1 METAGS
7 CDTLSVRSMGAWLT
21 YSSTSEHYFTD
32 VLKQLQPGAG
42 FEATCAH
49 SSLVVAG
56 LLGLRSADW
65 IGMGNLFREDWSDEP
80 TFVDRLRALLD
91 EVRAPLGVEALALW
105 ELAAVDGRMEPT
117 CRACS
122 PVPAV
127 PLACELELFNAFAA
141 DPRENPSTDAAL
153 SAVGLSGSWRLTAR
167 PLSIT
172 PAVSGGPD
180 AMLLLAHGERDLD
193 DSALYAFSKSLEQG
207 LSVDRRRRLAD
218 VVFTAV
224 SQAADPIELTD
235 AEARL
240 FYANEAWER
249 FFRYPRAAALGQTVG
264 RLLRDPVDPL
274 HDRAFYQF
282 TLATL
287 AGGRSWLG
295 ALACRTED
303 GKRVFCEAHV
313 SPFVAD
319 PQGFRGN
326 LAIRRDIAHRRERDE
341 ALAIAHQEFR
351 AVLAAIP
358 DGVAVLRDGLIYFAN
373 AALLAMLKIE
383 EQALIGRA
391 YRDFIHPE
399 DRAEF
404 DAEEGAAVRRVRM
417 LPSDGVPRFVEISTA
432 GAVSFEAKPAEIL
445 LARDTTDYHIAQ
457 EQLARSDK
465 LSALGS
471 LAAGVAHEI
480 NNPLAYV
487 VLNLE
492 LIRQHGGAGL
502 EPDHRDA
509 LDEALDGA
517 KRIRQILTEL
527 RGFSGSDSPGPPE
540 AVEVAKVVSSAL
552 NIVQNEVRHR
562 ATVVRRLSD
571 GLFALARE
579 GQLVQVLVNLLVNA
593 AQAIPGFDPSAH
605 RIVVSAEPTRAGRI
619 EITVADSGLGIPE
632 PALAHVFDAFAT
644 GKRRGE
650 GSGLGLTITK
660 RIVESLDGSIR
671 IESTVGKGTTVRVEL
686 PSARRPSSVPVNN
699 KLELPAPTEKRAR
712 VLVVD
717 DEALIG
723 RALARILAKE
733 DVVMIEDARK
743 GLALVEQ
750 TPGFDVVLCDLM
762 MPGMSGQE
770 FYRAACRLRP
780 ELEERFVFMTGGAF
794 TDVGNE
800 FLESLGSRVI
810 YKPFDPARVITCVHE
825 VARNS
830 GRSRRLTT

>member
-1 METAGS
+1 
-7 CDTLSVRSMGAWLT
+7 
-21 YSSTSEHYFTD
+21 
-32 VLKQLQPGAG
+32 
-42 FEATCAH
+42 
-49 SSLVVAG
+49 
-56 LLGLRSADW
+56 
-65 IGMGNLFREDWSDEP
+65 MGNLFREDWSVQA
-80 TFVDRLRALLD
+80 TFVDRLRTLLD
-91 EVRAPLGVEALALW
+91 EVRAPLGVEAISVW
-105 ELAAVDGRMEPT
+105 ELAAVDGRMAPT

-122 PVPAV
+122 PAPSV
-127 PLACELELFNAFAA
+127 PLVCELGTFEALTAE
-141 DPRENPSTDAAL
+141 PRENPREASAL
-153 SAVGLSGSWRLTAR
+153 SAVGLSGPWRLTAR
-167 PLSIT
+167 SLSVT
-172 PAVSGGPD
+172 PAVSGRTD
-180 AMLLLAHGERDLD
+180 ALLLLAHAERELD
-193 DSALYAFSKSLEQG
+193 DSSLYAFSRSLEQG
-207 LSVDRRRRLAD
+207 LSADRKRRLAD

-249 FFRYPRAAALGQTVG
+249 FFGYPTAAALGQTVG

-313 SPFVAD
+313 SPFAAE

-341 ALAIAHQEFR
+341 ALAIAHHEFR
-351 AVLAAIP
+351 GVLAAIP

-373 AALLAMLKIE
+373 AALSSMLNMDE
-383 EQALIGRA
+383 RALIGRT
-391 YRDFIHPE
+391 YLDFIHPD

-404 DAEEGAAVRRVRM
+404 ESEHQSTVRRVRM
-417 LPSDGVPRFVEISTA
+417 LSSDGVPRFAEISTA
-432 GAVSFEAKPAEIL
+432 GAVSFEARPAEIL

-492 LIRQHGGAGL
+492 LIRQHGAAVL
-502 EPDHRDA
+502 QPNHREA

-562 ATVVRRLSD
+562 ARVERRLGE
-571 GLFALARE
+571 GLFVLARE

-605 RIVVSAEPTRAGRI
+605 GIVVTAESARGGRV
-619 EITVADSGLGIPE
+619 EITVSDSGLGIPE
-632 PALAHVFDAFAT
+632 HALPHVFDAFAS

-660 RIVESLDGSIR
+660 RIVESLHGSIR

-686 PSARRPSSVPVNN
+686 PSARRPTQTTPNTRVDATT
-699 KLELPAPTEKRAR
+699 PAAMPAR

-733 DVVMIEDARK
+733 EVVTVEDARK
-743 GLALVEQ
+743 ALALLEQ
-750 TPGFDVVLCDLM
+750 APAFDVVLCDLM
-762 MPGMSGQE
+762 MPGLSGPE
-770 FYRAACRLRP
+770 FYRAACRGRP
-780 ELEERFVFMTGGAF
+780 ELEARFVFMTGGAF
-794 TDVGNE
+794 TEVGND
-800 FLESLGSRVI
+800 FLEGMGGRVL
-810 YKPFDPARVITCVHE
+810 YKPFDPARVIACVQE
-825 VARNS
+825 VARS
-830 GRSRRLTT
+830 GGRSRRPST

>member
-1 METAGS
+1 
-7 CDTLSVRSMGAWLT
+7 
-21 YSSTSEHYFTD
+21 
-32 VLKQLQPGAG
+32 
-42 FEATCAH
+42 
-49 SSLVVAG
+49 
-56 LLGLRSADW
+56 
-65 IGMGNLFREDWSDEP
+65 MGNLFREDWSVEP
-80 TFVDRLRALLD
+80 TFADRLRALLD
-91 EVRAPLGVEALALW
+91 EVRVPLGVSAIAVW
-105 ELAAVDGRMEPT
+105 ELAAVDGRMEPM

-122 PVPAV
+122 PTPTVP
-127 PLACELELFNAFAA
+127 PACDLELFDGLAVDA
-141 DPRENPSTDAAL
+141 RGSPSSAAAL
-153 SAVGLSGSWRLTAR
+153 AAVGVSGSWRLTAR
-167 PLSIT
+167 SLSVA
-172 PAVSGGPD
+172 PAVSGGAD
-180 AMLLLAHGERDLD
+180 ALLLLAHERELD
-193 DSALYAFSKSLEQG
+193 ESALHAFSKSLEQG
-207 LSVDRRRRLAD
+207 LSADRRRRLAD

-235 AEARL
+235 SEARL

-249 FFRYPRAAALGQTVG
+249 FFHYPTAAALGQTVG

-313 SPFVAD
+313 SPFAAD
-319 PQGFRGN
+319 AQGFRGN

-341 ALAIAHQEFR
+341 ALAIAHHEFR
-351 AVLAAIP
+351 AVLSAIP
-358 DGVAVLRDGLIYFAN
+358 DGVAVLRDGLVYFAN
-373 AALLAMLKIE
+373 GALLSMLKMSE
-383 EQALIGRA
+383 RALIGRP
-391 YRDFIHPE
+391 YSDFIHPD

-404 DAEEGAAVRRVRM
+404 EAEQRAAVRRVRM
-417 LPSDGVPRFVEISTA
+417 LPSEGPPRFAEISTA

-445 LARDTTDYHIAQ
+445 LSRDTTDYHIAQ

-492 LIRQHGGAGL
+492 LIRQHGAGAL
-502 EPDHRDA
+502 QASHREA

-517 KRIRQILTEL
+517 KRIRQILSEL
-527 RGFSGSDSPGPPE
+527 RGFSGTDTPGPPE

-562 ATVVRRLSD
+562 AAVQRKLGD
-571 GLFALARE
+571 GLFVLARE

-605 RIVVSAEPTRAGRI
+605 RIVVTSEVTRGGRV
-619 EITVADSGLGIPE
+619 EISVSDSGLGIPE
-632 PALAHVFDAFAT
+632 HALPHVFDAFAT

-660 RIVESLDGSIR
+660 RIVESFEGTIR
-671 IESTVGKGTTVRVEL
+671 IESTVGKGTTVRIEL
-686 PSARRPSSVPVNN
+686 PSARRPTSIPPLSKAEAHPRTGSPV
-699 KLELPAPTEKRAR
+699 R

-717 DEALIG
+717 DETLIG
-723 RALARILAKE
+723 RALARILANE
-733 DVVMIEDARK
+733 EVVTVEDARK
-743 GLALVEQ
+743 ALALIEEA
-750 TPGFDVVLCDLM
+750 PAFEVVLCDLM
-762 MPGMSGQE
+762 MPGLSGPE
-770 FYRAACRLRP
+770 FYEAACRARP
-780 ELEERFVFMTGGAF
+780 ELEARFVFMTGGAF
-794 TDVGNE
+794 TEVGND
-800 FLESLGSRVI
+800 FLESMGRRVL
-810 YKPFDPARVITCVHE
+810 YKPFDPARVIACVHE
-825 VARNS
+825 VARS
-830 GRSRRLTT
+830 GSRSRGVNH